1 MGCTPLFRVVSF
13 AACLLAS
20 LVPATH
26 VVAETTD
33 NHRELTLWY
42 RNYDS
47 PAIRNLVLL
56 ALDKTPEYGSYE
68 LLRSLEVSQGRA
80 LLELTKGNNR
90 ILDIANVA
98 TTAEREDSLNPIP
111 VPVDGGLLGFRVCLV
126 MPENLPKFKDISSL
140 EDLKARKI
148 SIGQGTHWPDTP
160 ILEANGLR
168 VITNP
173 RFEVLFGMLLNQRFD
188 CFARGISEVLFDLEQ
203 PRASGL
209 VIEPDLLIAYPLSSY
224 LFAAKHDHDTAHRL
238 QLGIERAINDGSFAD
253 YLNQYFG
260 RAMNELNL
268 KRRTIIALKN
278 PYLSDESNG
287 VGRKTLEELSRR
299 IKHLDQ

>member
-80 LLELTKGNNR
+80 LLELAKGNNR

-209 VIEPDLLIAYPLSSY
+209 VIEPDLLIAYPLPSY

-238 QLGIERAINDGSFAD
+238 QLGIQRAINDGSFAD
-253 YLNQYFG
+253 YLNKYFG
-260 RAMNELNL
+260 RAMEELNL
-268 KRRTIIALKN
+268 KNRTIITLEN
-278 PYLSDESNG
+278 PYLTNESNG